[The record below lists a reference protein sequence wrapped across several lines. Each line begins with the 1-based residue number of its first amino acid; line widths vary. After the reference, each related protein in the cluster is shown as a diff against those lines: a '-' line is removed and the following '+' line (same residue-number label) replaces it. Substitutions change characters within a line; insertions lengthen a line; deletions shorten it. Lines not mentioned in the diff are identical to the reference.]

1 MPSAYEGI
9 QEANKIFMERVAQ
22 GDAAALST
30 CYTEKCQFLVDNIET
45 AEGRRAVQGVLQS
58 FFDAGVKTVELITL
72 EVEDLGD
79 TAIEVGRGI
88 LRASKGELIDETK
101 YIVICKR
108 EAEGCKLHRD
118 IMNSNLPA

>member
-1 MPSAYEGI
+1 M
-9 QEANKIFMERVAQ
+9 
-22 GDAAALST
+22 
-30 CYTEKCQFLVDNIET
+30 
-45 AEGRRAVQGVLQS
+45 QGVLQS

-88 LRASKGELIDETK
+88 LRTGKDELIDETK
-101 YIVICKR
+101 YIVIWKR
-108 EAEGCKLHRD
+108 EADGWKLHRD